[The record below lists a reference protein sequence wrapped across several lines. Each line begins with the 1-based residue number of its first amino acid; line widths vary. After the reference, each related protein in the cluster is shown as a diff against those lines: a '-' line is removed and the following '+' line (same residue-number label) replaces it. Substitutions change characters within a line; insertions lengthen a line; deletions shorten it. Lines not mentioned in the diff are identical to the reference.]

1 MKRARW
7 LRLPIL
13 ALSTIAVTAG
23 TANASA
29 VRPRTTSS
37 TPVYQPRIG
46 FVRHYHP
53 GPNGFA
59 ACKGNERW
67 RLALYCDF
75 PSPSPVYGNY
85 VNGNGNSAASC
96 WFQANAQYGA
106 IEVG

>member
-1 MKRARW
+1 M
-7 LRLPIL
+7 
-13 ALSTIAVTAG
+13 ALSTIAFTAG

-29 VRPRTTSS
+29 VQPRTTSPA
-37 TPVYQPRIG
+37 PVYVPAWVSCGIITQ
-46 FVRHYHP
+46 

-75 PSPSPVYGNY
+75 PSPSPVYGSY
-85 VNGNGNSAASC
+85 VNGQGTSAASC

>member
-7 LRLPIL
+7 LAVPIL

-37 TPVYQPRIG
+37 TPVYSPASVSCGIITQ
-46 FVRHYHP
+46 

-59 ACKGNERW
+59 ACKGK
-67 RLALYCDF
+67 
-75 PSPSPVYGNY
+75 
-85 VNGNGNSAASC
+85 
-96 WFQANAQYGA
+96 
-106 IEVG
+106 